1 MAADQLASPPSGQY
15 AQRNIAT
22 EPRAE
27 RDASI
32 ASSQHTNPTSATTPE
47 VEQSEP
53 APRDEQVEGL
63 RGRVQSFLRVLAST
77 VGLHRMV
84 RRLTNGYNN
93 VSQDV
98 NDLRDG
104 PGGVMDLE
112 DQMRMME
119 RDDATPEEDL
129 QDTYTRLEKTRDQLA
144 RAKWGFNALA
154 DPMRDLNA
162 QYGDSNARLY
172 DHVDIPREDARLSAL
187 PADFWVAYDRC
198 HAARTACK
206 SLELEMHDARQQQEE
221 IWHEPGMQ
229 IAQAVLQDGNDATV
243 TSNTTFQETPADA
256 AKRIR
261 EFGNTAVALK
271 RLEKPLN
278 DAKDNQY
285 HGVPRG
291 NGTEQDRRGCFDRR
305 WIPRNRDWRPRG

>member
-1 MAADQLASPPSGQY
+1 M
-15 AQRNIAT
+15 
-22 EPRAE
+22 
-27 RDASI
+27 
-32 ASSQHTNPTSATTPE
+32 
-47 VEQSEP
+47 
-53 APRDEQVEGL
+53 
-63 RGRVQSFLRVLAST
+63 QSFLRVLAST

-144 RAKWGFNALA
+144 RAKWGLNALA

-187 PADFWVAYDRC
+187 PADF
-198 HAARTACK
+198 
-206 SLELEMHDARQQQEE
+206 
-221 IWHEPGMQ
+221 
-229 IAQAVLQDGNDATV
+229 
-243 TSNTTFQETPADA
+243 
-256 AKRIR
+256 
-261 EFGNTAVALK
+261 
-271 RLEKPLN
+271 
-278 DAKDNQY
+278 
-285 HGVPRG
+285 
-291 NGTEQDRRGCFDRR
+291 
-305 WIPRNRDWRPRG
+305 